1 MHCHENQTNC
11 HVPTNIFN
19 YYCCC
24 CSNEGGTKP
33 STGNPIGTII
43 AYPSATIPADYL
55 ECDGAAIERE
65 KYQELFDILGEIYGA
80 GDGNT
85 TFNLPDLRGEFI
97 RGLDN
102 GRGIDSGRVLGSKQ
116 KGTLATYD
124 SIYNDK
130 TAKHL
135 ATIAALGPT
144 NYDSSAAKQNVGF
157 DEIKLEDYTNT
168 GITIQSASDSGTS
181 FVLGENNLGATRPH
195 NVAMIYCIKAK

>member
-1 MHCHENQTNC
+1 M
-11 HVPTNIFN
+11 
-19 YYCCC
+19 
-24 CSNEGGTKP
+24 
-33 STGNPIGTII
+33 
-43 AYPSATIPADYL
+43 
-55 ECDGAAIERE
+55 
-65 KYQELFDILGEIYGA
+65 FDILGEIYGA

-135 ATIAALGPT
+135 ATIADLGPT
-144 NYDSSAAKQNVGF
+144 NYDSSAAKQKVGF
-157 DEIKLEDYTNT
+157 DEIELEDYTNT

-195 NVAMIYCIKAK
+195 NV